1 MADRLAALRQQ
12 GRDEHADLAERP
24 PPPSFLRNLTSS
36 LQALGGGGN
45 DPGDSGYSGWLCGA
59 EARCCARQSPLR
71 TQFNPMDEHRRTA
84 PHEESGR
91 NGASEVTQEP
101 NVAKELAAAKERAER
116 EAVLNTVRM
125 WMQCREN
132 ADANGAAELST
143 PDVHLRT
150 PRAEPIR
157 GIQQGACKLQH
168 VPCGCPRA
176 RSSRSDT
183 APSPCAC
190 AVMEKVYR
198 LPAPPSK
205 TSTELVAT
213 HLGPDEWQ
221 VVRSYTI
228 ERSGHTIG
236 LRQEWRVV
244 CAPWPLISEVSSTY
258 STNIA

>member
-157 GIQQGACKLQH
+157 GIQQ
-168 VPCGCPRA
+168 
-176 RSSRSDT
+176 
-183 APSPCAC
+183 
-190 AVMEKVYR
+190 VMEKVYR